1 MKAKVERGGGFR
13 GALNYV
19 LDEGPKRT
27 GKKNPEVV
35 GSTVTG
41 GDARGMTREFALTRR
56 LRPDIAR
63 PVWHCS
69 LALSK
74 GERLDSAKWNEV
86 AADFMQEMSFPPDT
100 AYTVVRH
107 NDTDF
112 DHIHIVASR
121 ISMGGQVWHGKFEAV
136 DAINATQKLERR
148 HGLKITPGLG
158 GADAEKDTE
167 AKLSMDEI
175 SMAERTGVQPPKLLI
190 VNAINAILKDGP
202 ISSSDFI
209 RRLRDEYDVYVRP
222 NMSGEKLNGFS
233 FETQGIAFSGL
244 QLAKGKALIWKNLQK
259 KGVTYE
265 QTRDSEEIAYAV
277 RLAAER
283 STAPGL
289 DQSSNQP
296 DSSRIDDVEGNHQSD
311 AAVDIQPTG
320 EHRSRTLQSGESGRD
335 VGLFDGGSAEH
346 SGNNS
351 QEGGKGYGFDY
362 EHDDGSDRSAHKGQS
377 SSNVGGSRNHQ
388 EFSNRDWQGERT
400 AGSHQS
406 VNEDNEG
413 SSMEGITNQRSSGSG
428 GSGSTESW
436 NSRFKRTSV
445 AKRAAKQPSV
455 EKPKRSVGETQI
467 ADAKRLDPTHYL
479 ESAGFVVRKE
489 GKHISVRTPTGD
501 EVYRITLKQDG
512 HYVACDR
519 YENGIGDNI
528 ALVREIEPGTS
539 FPDAV
544 YRLSGGTAL
553 TDVVMPVSTKPVN
566 EPPKLP
572 PETPESKDEGR
583 SYLQRRGI
591 SLSSISEAER
601 QAMLRYAPGAVV
613 FVGYDQNKK
622 VRAATRRA
630 TDPEDPIQ
638 KRDFRGTD
646 KSYPPIILGSTK
658 DVWIVEGGADA
669 LAALD
674 MARRQGKESPTVI
687 VSGGSNVRSFLEN
700 PDIQA
705 FIMGATSVTV
715 AAEREKDTKTQE
727 AVDASRQKQIDRL
740 IELGAKPIVYM
751 PPEGIKDL
759 AEHNQA
765 EVKRL
770 DEERQRQAAAYMA
783 AKNGEGEDSVGQYAP
798 TTRQKRDRY

>member
-1 MKAKVERGGGFR
+1 MKPKVERGSGFL
-13 GALNYV
+13 GATNYV
-19 LDEGPKRT
+19 MDEGPKAT
-27 GKKNPEVV
+27 GKKKPEVV
-35 GSTVTG
+35 GGTATG
-41 GDARGMTREFALTRR
+41 KTSKQIVREFAVTRR
-56 LRPDIAR
+56 LRPDIKR
-63 PVWHCS
+63 PVWHSS
-69 LALSK
+69 LACPP
-74 GERLDSAKWNEV
+74 GERPASERWNQIAEAYLKKMGFPEDTV
-86 AADFMQEMSFPPDT
+86 WFAA
-100 AYTVVRH
+100 RH
-107 NDTDF
+107 NDTSN

-121 ISMGGQVWHGKFEAV
+121 ISLSGQVWHGQFEATK
-136 DAINATQKLERR
+136 AIEACQELEKEF
-148 HGLKITPGLG
+148 GLTVTPGLG
-158 GADAEKDTE
+158 GADAEKDAD
-167 AKLSMDEI
+167 AKLTMSEI
-175 SMAERTGVQPPKLLI
+175 SMSERTGVQPPKLLI
-190 VNAINAILKDGP
+190 VNAINTVLSSGP
-202 ISSSDFI
+202 ISVSDFI

-244 QLAKGKALIWKNLQK
+244 QLAKGKALIWKNLK
-259 KGVTYE
+259 KRGVTYE
-265 QTRDSEEIAYAV
+265 PDRDREEVANAS

-283 STAPGL
+283 TTVTGF
-289 DQSSNQP
+289 DQSGNQP
-296 DSSRIDDVEGNHQSD
+296 DTSRIDDVEGNHQSD

-362 EHDDGSDRSAHKGQS
+362 EHDDGSDRNSHKGQS

-388 EFSNRDWQGERT
+388 EVSNRDWQGERT

-413 SSMEGITNQRSSGSG
+413 SSMEGITNKRSGGSG

-436 NSRFKRTSV
+436 NSRFKRTSA

-455 EKPKRSVGETQI
+455 EKPKRSVGEAQI

-479 ESAGFVVRKE
+479 ESAGFMVRKE
-489 GKHISVRTPTGD
+489 GKHLSVRTPAGD
-501 EVYRITLKQDG
+501 EVYRITLKSDG

-519 YENGIGDNI
+519 YQNGIGDNI

-544 YRLSGGTAL
+544 YRLAGGIAL
-553 TDVVMPVSTKPVN
+553 AEAVMPVTTKPVN

-572 PETPESKDEGR
+572 PETPESKDGGR
-583 SYLQRRGI
+583 AYLQGRGI
-591 SLSSISEAER
+591 SIESISEAEQ
-601 QAMLRYAPGAVV
+601 QAMLRYVPGALV
-613 FVGYDQNKK
+613 FVGYDKNKK
-622 VRAATRRA
+622 IRSATRRA
-630 TDPEDPIQ
+630 TDPNAEVQ

-646 KSYPPIILGSTK
+646 KSYPPIILGGR

-687 VSGGSNVRSFLEN
+687 VSGGSNVRSFLEK

-705 FIMGATSVTV
+705 FIQGATSVTV
-715 AAEREKDTKTQE
+715 AAEREKDAKTQE

-765 EVKRL
+765 EVRRL
-770 DEERQRQAAAYMA
+770 EEERQRQAAAYRA
-783 AKNGEGEDSVGQYAP
+783 AKGGEGEDPAEQDA
-798 TTRQKRDRY
+798 TTRYKRDRY